1 MPWIGGLLSAAFA
14 LLDGDPI
21 DRALFRAAGTLVGGA
36 IGTFFPIPGIAT
48 ILGSVIGD
56 YAGDL
61 IWMLFNPNSPDG
73 GFEQVKRKIFEDSS
87 KALTSSKEAIKFI
100 WNWVGPK
107 LAAAGDFIKGNK
119 ISRFYQSI
127 PSS

>member
-1 MPWIGGLLSAAFA
+1 MAINSRKHCSEVVKLITNTFGAVNAATIKGAVRNFGGRMPWIGGLISAAFA

-36 IGTFFPIPGIAT
+36 IGSFFPIPGIAT

-61 IWMLFNPNSPDG
+61 IWMLFNPNKPLLMVD
-73 GFEQVKRKIFEDSS
+73 
-87 KALTSSKEAIKFI
+87 L
-100 WNWVGPK
+100 
-107 LAAAGDFIKGNK
+107 
-119 ISRFYQSI
+119 SR
-127 PSS
+127 